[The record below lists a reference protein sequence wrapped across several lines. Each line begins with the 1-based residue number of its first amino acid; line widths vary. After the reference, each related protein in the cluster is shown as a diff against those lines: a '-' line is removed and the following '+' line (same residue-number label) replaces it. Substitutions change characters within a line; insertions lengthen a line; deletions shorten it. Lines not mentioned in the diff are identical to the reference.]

1 MNIGIM
7 QLSNVSMPT
16 KVNSIMST
24 KTQVTTKKTEGFE
37 DVFNKLVASNETTNS
52 TETTS
57 PSPQEVDVKQLGEVL
72 ETESVEE
79 LLDLLGISHDEGLL
93 MIQVGEEGQ
102 AVAIDEMM
110 NLDDLLA
117 VFNMDPKQLMET
129 LQQMIGSEQQPVVT
143 DIWSL
148 IGLVN
153 EEAPN
158 IISQLTTALQ
168 GEHNVTPKEAKQF
181 LEFLKLAQVV
191 GKNTDLLGDQPL
203 QLAQLKDLFQSLV
216 TEVKTTQMMQSNQ
229 KMQSTHTSQTAEK
242 VAIQGFQQVVQQVVK
257 RTETSTESVSDSVNQ
272 STTTTTATTTK
283 TITISLPTTEKSV
296 ASEALVKEIQS
307 LLNRSQ
313 IAKSQGTMRLLLK
326 LNPENLGSIRIELL
340 QKDGVL
346 SARLL
351 ASTST
356 GKELLDSQL
365 NQLKSAFAQANIQM
379 DRIDIAQSLQ
389 ETDHNFRDQNMFGNL
404 FKQQQ
409 QQEDT
414 ERNEKD
420 DEEAISFSEFLKNEE
435 V

>member
-7 QLSNVSMPT
+7 QLSNVSMPA

-37 DVFNKLVASNETTNS
+37 DVFNKLVASKQTTNS
-52 TETTS
+52 TETTG
-57 PSPQEVDVKQLGEVL
+57 PSPEEVDVKQLEEVL

-79 LLDLLGISHDEGLL
+79 LLDLLGVSHDEGLL
-93 MIQVGEEGQ
+93 MIQAGEEGQ

-117 VFNMDPKQLMET
+117 VFNMNPQQLMET
-129 LQQMIGSEQQPVVT
+129 LQQIIGSEQQPSVT
-143 DIWSL
+143 DIWSV

-153 EEAPN
+153 EQAPN
-158 IISQLTTALQ
+158 VISQLTAALQ
-168 GEHNVTPKEAKQF
+168 GEHNVTPMEAKQF

-191 GKNTDLLGDQPL
+191 GKNTDLLGAQPL

-216 TEVKTTQMMQSNQ
+216 TKVQSSQMMQSTQ
-229 KMQSTHTSQTAEK
+229 TSQTAGK

-257 RTETSTESVSDSVNQ
+257 QTETSTDSVNDSVNQ
-272 STTTTTATTTK
+272 STTTTTTK

-313 IAKSQGTMRLLLK
+313 IAKSQGTMKLLLK

-365 NQLKSAFAQANIQM
+365 NQLRSAFAQANIQM

-409 QQEDT
+409 REET

-420 DEEAISFSEFLKNEE
+420 DEEAISFSEFLKDED

>member
-24 KTQVTTKKTEGFE
+24 KTQAMTKKTEGFE
-37 DVFNKLVASNETTNS
+37 DVFNKLVASKETTHS

-57 PSPQEVDVKQLGEVL
+57 NSPEEVDVEQLGEVL
-72 ETESVEE
+72 ETESMEE
-79 LLDLLGISHDEGLL
+79 LLDLLGISHDDGLL
-93 MIQVGEEGQ
+93 MIQAGDEGQ

-117 VFNMDPKQLMET
+117 VFNMNPQQLMGT
-129 LQQMIGSEQQPVVT
+129 LQQIIGSEQQPVVT

-153 EEAPN
+153 EQAPKV
-158 IISQLTTALQ
+158 ISQLTAALQ

-203 QLAQLKDLFQSLV
+203 QLAQLKDLFQNLV
-216 TEVKTTQMMQSNQ
+216 SEVQTTQTTQ
-229 KMQSTHTSQTAEK
+229 TSQTTGK
-242 VAIQGFQQVVQQVVK
+242 VPIQGFQQVVQQVVK
-257 RTETSTESVSDSVNQ
+257 QTETQADSVNDSVNQ
-272 STTTTTATTTK
+272 STTTTTTTTK

-313 IAKSQGTMRLLLK
+313 IAKSQGTMKLLLK

-389 ETDHNFRDQNMFGNL
+389 QTDHNFRDQNMFGNL

-409 QQEDT
+409 EQEDT
-414 ERNEKD
+414 EPKEQD

>member
-7 QLSNVSMPT
+7 QLSNVSMPA

-24 KTQVTTKKTEGFE
+24 KTQAMTKKTEGFE
-37 DVFNKLVASNETTNS
+37 DVFNKLVASKETTHS

-57 PSPQEVDVKQLGEVL
+57 NSPEEVDVEQLGEVL
-72 ETESVEE
+72 ETDSMEE
-79 LLDLLGISHDEGLL
+79 LLDLLGISHDDGLL
-93 MIQVGEEGQ
+93 MIQAGEEGQ
-102 AVAIDEMM
+102 AVAVDEMM
-110 NLDDLLA
+110 NMDDLLA
-117 VFNMDPKQLMET
+117 VFNMNPQQLMGT
-129 LQQMIGSEQQPVVT
+129 LQQFIGSEQQPVVT

-153 EEAPN
+153 EQAPKV
-158 IISQLTTALQ
+158 ISQLTAALQ

-203 QLAQLKDLFQSLV
+203 QLAQLKDLFQNLV
-216 TEVKTTQMMQSNQ
+216 SEVQTTQ
-229 KMQSTHTSQTAEK
+229 STQTVQTAGK

-257 RTETSTESVSDSVNQ
+257 QTETQADTVNDSVNQ
-272 STTTTTATTTK
+272 STTTTTTTTK

-313 IAKSQGTMRLLLK
+313 IAKSQGTMKLLLK

-389 ETDHNFRDQNMFGNL
+389 QTDHNFRDQNMFGNL

-409 QQEDT
+409 EQEET
-414 ERNEKD
+414 EPKEKD

>member
-7 QLSNVSMPT
+7 QLSNVSMPA

-24 KTQVTTKKTEGFE
+24 KNQIMTKKTEGFE
-37 DVFNKLVASNETTNS
+37 AVFNKFVASKETTHS

-57 PSPQEVDVKQLGEVL
+57 HSPEEVEVKQLGEVL
-72 ETESVEE
+72 ETDSMEE
-79 LLDLLGISHDEGLL
+79 VLDLLGISHDDGLL
-93 MIQVGEEGQ
+93 MIQAGEEGQ

-117 VFNMDPKQLMET
+117 VFNMNPQQLMGT
-129 LQQMIGSEQQPVVT
+129 LKQIIGSEQQPEVT

-153 EEAPN
+153 EQAPN
-158 IISQLTTALQ
+158 VISQLTAALQ
-168 GEHNVTPKEAKQF
+168 GEHNVTPNEAKQF

-203 QLAQLKDLFQSLV
+203 QLAQLKDLFQNLV
-216 TEVKTTQMMQSNQ
+216 SEVQTTQ
-229 KMQSTHTSQTAEK
+229 TSQTTGK
-242 VAIQGFQQVVQQVVK
+242 MAIQGFQQVVQQVVK
-257 RTETSTESVSDSVNQ
+257 QTETQADSVNDSVNQ
-272 STTTTTATTTK
+272 STTTTTATTK

-313 IAKSQGTMRLLLK
+313 IAKSQGTMKLLLK

-389 ETDHNFRDQNMFGNL
+389 QTDHNFRDQNMFGNL
-404 FKQQQ
+404 YKQQQ
-409 QQEDT
+409 EQEDT
-414 ERNEKD
+414 EPKEQD

>member
-24 KTQVTTKKTEGFE
+24 KTQAMTKKTEGFE
-37 DVFNKLVASNETTNS
+37 DVFNKLVASKETTHS

-57 PSPQEVDVKQLGEVL
+57 HSPEEVEVKQLGEVL
-72 ETESVEE
+72 ETDSMEE
-79 LLDLLGISHDEGLL
+79 VLDLLGISHDDGLL
-93 MIQVGEEGQ
+93 MIQAGEEGQ

-117 VFNMDPKQLMET
+117 VFNMNPQQLMGT
-129 LQQMIGSEQQPVVT
+129 LKQIIGSEQQPVVT

-153 EEAPN
+153 EQAPN
-158 IISQLTTALQ
+158 VISQLTAALQ
-168 GEHNVTPKEAKQF
+168 GEHNVTPNEAKQF

-203 QLAQLKDLFQSLV
+203 QLAQLKDLFQNLV
-216 TEVKTTQMMQSNQ
+216 SEVQTTQ
-229 KMQSTHTSQTAEK
+229 TSQTTGK
-242 VAIQGFQQVVQQVVK
+242 MAIQGFQQVVQQVVK
-257 RTETSTESVSDSVNQ
+257 QTETQADSVNDSVNQ
-272 STTTTTATTTK
+272 STTTTTATTK

-313 IAKSQGTMRLLLK
+313 IAKSQGTMKLLLK

-389 ETDHNFRDQNMFGNL
+389 QTDHNFRDQNMFGNL
-404 FKQQQ
+404 YKQQQ
-409 QQEDT
+409 EQEDT
-414 ERNEKD
+414 EPKEQD